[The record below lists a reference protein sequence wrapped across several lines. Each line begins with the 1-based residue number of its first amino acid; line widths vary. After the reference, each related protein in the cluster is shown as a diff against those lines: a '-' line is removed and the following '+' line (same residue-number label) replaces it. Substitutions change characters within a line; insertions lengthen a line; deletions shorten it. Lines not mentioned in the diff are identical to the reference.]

1 MENRPTL
8 EVDLL
13 SSEERLLARQITGIV
28 VRYDSAMKGTRV
40 AGIAAAVIFL
50 LTLGP
55 YVMTPVYAYTKNV
68 LLPIFALFAAA
79 YIVDQTVRS
88 LCVLFVELRMLP
100 VLRNRLDALV
110 ERPQFETLCG
120 RTEALATA
128 GKDLGEELALC
139 RVAHHRF
146 VTEAITRAKAPEE
159 DDAAPDEQQAL

>member
-1 MENRPTL
+1 MQNQPTL

-13 SSEERLLARQITGIV
+13 SDEERLLARQIAGIV
-28 VRYDSAMKGTRV
+28 ARYDSAMKRTRV
-40 AGIAAAVIFL
+40 AGIGAAVIFL

-100 VLRNRLDALV
+100 TLRNRLDVLV

-128 GKDLGEELALC
+128 GRDLEQELALC
-139 RVAHHRF
+139 RAAYHRF
-146 VTEAITRAKAPEE
+146 VMEAVARTKAPEE
-159 DDAAPDEQQAL
+159 DDTASDEQRAL